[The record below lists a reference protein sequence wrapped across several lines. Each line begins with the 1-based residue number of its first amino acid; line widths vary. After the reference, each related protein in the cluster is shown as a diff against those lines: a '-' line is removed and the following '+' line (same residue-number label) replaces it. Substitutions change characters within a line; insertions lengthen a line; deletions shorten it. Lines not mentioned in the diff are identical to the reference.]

1 MDLPNSVS
9 HYDSMKKGSRVFRVT
24 PLGLPCSPSNN
35 PLPASLFFKI
45 DLTTA
50 LECKERKEKIILKRT
65 ALDRS
70 CSQGL
75 E

>member
-9 HYDSMKKGSRVFRVT
+9 QYDSMKKGPRVFRVT
-24 PLGLPCSPSNN
+24 PLGPCCSALIT

-50 LECKERKEKIILKRT
+50 LECKERKETIILKRT